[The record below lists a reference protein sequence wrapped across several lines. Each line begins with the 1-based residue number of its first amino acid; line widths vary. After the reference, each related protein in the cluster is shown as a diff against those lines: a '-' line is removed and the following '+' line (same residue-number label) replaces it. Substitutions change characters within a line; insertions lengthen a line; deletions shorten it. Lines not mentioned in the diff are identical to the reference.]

1 MTDDI
6 QEDTEPPGGPG
17 EAEPVPPEVTEAES
31 PSLDAGSLALYLK
44 KLRDYTLLSAEEEV
58 SLAREV
64 GKGNAAARERMI
76 LSNLRLVV
84 LIAKRYVGRGLA
96 FSDLIEEGNIGL
108 MKAVD
113 RFDPERG
120 FRFSTYAS
128 WWIRQAIERAAI
140 NQGHLIRLPVHMMEK
155 VNQYLSQLER
165 TVSEGRDP
173 DPEEAARKARLSV
186 SEFENLHQVLRS
198 AVSLDAPIGERDEN
212 SLKDILE
219 DRSADSPLD
228 VVEKKESVQ
237 GISAA
242 FAVLRPK
249 ERQVVSLRFGL
260 EGGETLTLEEIGK
273 ILGVTRERVRQIEAV
288 ALSKMRAHLDD
299 ARPFATHP
307 LPDAP
312 GGKER
317 TTRPSI

>member
-6 QEDTEPPGGPG
+6 LEDAEPPEETGEEERAPEETPGQGG
-17 EAEPVPPEVTEAES
+17 S
-31 PSLDAGSLALYLK
+31 SLEAGSLGLYLK
-44 KLRDYTLLSAEEEV
+44 NLRDYPLLSAEEEI
-58 SLAREV
+58 SLAREIAR
-64 GKGNAAARERMI
+64 GNQAARERMI

-84 LIAKRYVGRGLA
+84 LIAKRYVGRGLG

-113 RFDPERG
+113 RFDPEKG

-155 VNQYLSQLER
+155 VNQYLSQVEQM
-165 TVSEGRDP
+165 VAEGRPP

-186 SEFENLHQVLRS
+186 SEFEGLHQVLRA

-219 DRSADSPLD
+219 DRGADSPLD

-237 GISAA
+237 GIAAA
-242 FAVLRPK
+242 FGVLKPK
-249 ERQVVSLRFGL
+249 ERQVIALRFGL
-260 EGGETLTLEEIGK
+260 EGGDTMTLEEIGK

-288 ALSKMRAHLDD
+288 ALSKMRAYLDD
-299 ARPFATHP
+299 ARPFAASSHP
-307 LPDAP
+307 SSS
-312 GGKER
+312 GEKHE
-317 TTRPSI
+317 S

>member
-6 QEDTEPPGGPG
+6 LEDAEPPEETGEEESAPEETPGQGGSFL
-17 EAEPVPPEVTEAES
+17 E
-31 PSLDAGSLALYLK
+31 AGSLGLYLK
-44 KLRDYTLLSAEEEV
+44 NLRDYPLLSAEEEI
-58 SLAREV
+58 SLAREIAR
-64 GKGNAAARERMI
+64 GNQAARERMI

-84 LIAKRYVGRGLA
+84 LIAKRYVGRGLG

-113 RFDPERG
+113 RFDPEKG

-155 VNQYLSQLER
+155 VNQYLSQVEQM
-165 TVSEGRDP
+165 VAEGRPP

-186 SEFENLHQVLRS
+186 SEFEGLHQVLRA
-198 AVSLDAPIGERDEN
+198 AVSRDAPIGERDEN

-219 DRSADSPLD
+219 DRGADSPLD

-237 GISAA
+237 GIAAA
-242 FAVLRPK
+242 FGVLKPK
-249 ERQVVSLRFGL
+249 ERQVIALRFGL
-260 EGGETLTLEEIGK
+260 EGGDTMTLEEIGK

-288 ALSKMRAHLDD
+288 ALSKMRAYLDD
-299 ARPFATHP
+299 ARPFAASSHP
-307 LPDAP
+307 DSS
-312 GGKER
+312 GEKHE
-317 TTRPSI
+317 S

>member
-6 QEDTEPPGGPG
+6 LEDAEPPEETGEEESAPEETPGQGG
-17 EAEPVPPEVTEAES
+17 S
-31 PSLDAGSLALYLK
+31 SLEAGSLGLYLK
-44 KLRDYTLLSAEEEV
+44 NLRDYPLLSAEEEI
-58 SLAREV
+58 SLAREIAR
-64 GKGNAAARERMI
+64 GNQAARERMI

-84 LIAKRYVGRGLA
+84 LIAKRYVGRGLG

-113 RFDPERG
+113 RFDPEKG

-155 VNQYLSQLER
+155 VNQYLSQVEQM
-165 TVSEGRDP
+165 VAEGRPP

-186 SEFENLHQVLRS
+186 SEFEGLHQVLRA

-219 DRSADSPLD
+219 DRGADSPLD

-237 GISAA
+237 GIAAA
-242 FAVLRPK
+242 FGVLKPK
-249 ERQVVSLRFGL
+249 ERQVIALRFGL
-260 EGGETLTLEEIGK
+260 EGGDTMTLEEIGK

-288 ALSKMRAHLDD
+288 ALSKMRAYLDD
-299 ARPFATHP
+299 ARPFAASSHP
-307 LPDAP
+307 DSS
-312 GGKER
+312 GEKHE
-317 TTRPSI
+317 S

>member
-6 QEDTEPPGGPG
+6 LDDG
-17 EAEPVPPEVTEAES
+17 ES
-31 PSLDAGSLALYLK
+31 PEIPEEEEVAPAELPEAGPLSLESGSLGLYLK
-44 KLRDYTLLSAEEEV
+44 KLRDYPLLSAEEEV
-58 SLAREV
+58 FLAREI

-113 RFDPERG
+113 RFDPEKG

-155 VNQYLSQLER
+155 VNQYLSQVEQM
-165 TVSEGRDP
+165 VSEGRDP
-173 DPEEAARKARLSV
+173 DPEAAARKARLSV
-186 SEFENLHQVLRS
+186 SEFESLHQVLRS

-219 DRSADSPLD
+219 DRGADSPLD

-242 FAVLRPK
+242 FEVLKPK
-249 ERQVVSLRFGL
+249 ERKVVALRFGL
-260 EGGETLTLEEIGK
+260 EGGDALTLEEIGK
-273 ILGVTRERVRQIEAV
+273 KLGVTRERVRQIEAV
-288 ALSKMRAHLDD
+288 ALSKMRAYLDD

-317 TTRPSI
+317 TPRSSI

>member
-6 QEDTEPPGGPG
+6 LEDAG
-17 EAEPVPPEVTEAES
+17 PPEEAGEEASAPEETPEKAGSS
-31 PSLDAGSLALYLK
+31 PEAGSLGLYLK
-44 KLRDYTLLSAEEEV
+44 NLRDYPLLSAEEEI
-58 SLAREV
+58 SLSREIA
-64 GKGNAAARERMI
+64 KGNQAARERMI

-84 LIAKRYVGRGLA
+84 LIAKRYVGRGLG

-113 RFDPERG
+113 RFDPEKG

-155 VNQYLSQLER
+155 VNQYLSQVEQM
-165 TVSEGRDP
+165 VADGRAP
-173 DPEEAARKARLSV
+173 DPEEAARKARLTV
-186 SEFENLHQVLRS
+186 SEFEGLHQVLRS

-219 DRSADSPLD
+219 DRNADSPLD
-228 VVEKKESVQ
+228 VVEKKENMQ

-242 FAVLRPK
+242 FGILRAK
-249 ERQVVSLRFGL
+249 ERQVIGLRFGL
-260 EGGETLTLEEIGK
+260 EGGDSMTLEEIGK

-288 ALSKMRAHLDD
+288 ALSKMRAYLDD
-299 ARPFATHP
+299 ARPFAAHSLGDVP
-307 LPDAP
+307 EE
-312 GGKER
+312 K
-317 TTRPSI
+317 